1 MISRADEATA
11 NTSNAHKKAGGSFSS
26 SNLVIQHIIT
36 MATAFACENSAAS
49 ADFVANL
56 AAAGV
61 ENCPVSWSVGDV
73 AASLVG
79 RDSYFQGSTPLD
91 TWVGYL
97 VVIGFGALFSVF
109 TTIVV
114 YLDKTFAGNAS
125 MTSEHFK

>member
-1 MISRADEATA
+1 
-11 NTSNAHKKAGGSFSS
+11 
-26 SNLVIQHIIT
+26 
-36 MATAFACENSAAS
+36 MATAYPCSASGAS
-49 ADFVANL
+49 ESFIANL
-56 AAAGV
+56 ASAGV
-61 ENCPVSWSVGDV
+61 ENCPVSWSVGAE
-73 AASLVG
+73 AAELVG

-97 VVIGFGALFSVF
+97 VVIGFGAVFSIF

>member
-1 MISRADEATA
+1 M
-11 NTSNAHKKAGGSFSS
+11 
-26 SNLVIQHIIT
+26 
-36 MATAFACENSAAS
+36 AS
-49 ADFVANL
+49 AYSCASSQAPASFITNL
-56 AAAGV
+56 ATAGV
-61 ENCPVSWSVGDV
+61 ENCPVSWSVGAD
-73 AASLVG
+73 AADMAG

-97 VVIGFGALFSVF
+97 VVIGFGALFSIF